1 MIYIFTIILQHHY
14 HWRNWMLPVDAIGVD
29 LRKILVENK
38 FGRFNYVHCLLHWK
52 RIRHWKSL
60 VSYIFFLFV
69 VRSCCVVCVLL
80 FVVFSVLS
88 LCVPF
93 LRSSLF
99 FSCSLFFFFL
109 SSLLPLC
116 ILYQDVS
123 CNGLTDGDFQY
134 LTTSLMAAKASAL
147 KMIKY
152 DNNNLTSSLG
162 EKRIQE
168 ILKYGSVN
176 EEQKVVRSLK

>member
-1 MIYIFTIILQHHY
+1 M
-14 HWRNWMLPVDAIGVD
+14 
-29 LRKILVENK
+29 
-38 FGRFNYVHCLLHWK
+38 
-52 RIRHWKSL
+52 
-60 VSYIFFLFV
+60 
-69 VRSCCVVCVLL
+69 CVLL

-99 FSCSLFFFFL
+99 FSCSFFFSSFFFL

-147 KMIKY
+147 KIIKY